1 MNYWHKNLK
10 FLVLSILLVVSLPL
24 RAGEYSSPYF
34 PDRVFT
40 GLGFEDFADYIDR
53 LEGGQVNFS
62 LRISGETAPQK
73 YGYSKDFGAYY
84 DELLFM
90 AKQTI
95 DANGSVHI
103 SEAIQWG
110 REILSGRTGYFLVD
124 GRVDPKFRKFTEGGK
139 QEFENYISDL
149 EGGDASF
156 SLRHSGLKAAHRLG
170 YGAEFV
176 AFYDELYDLSKA
188 EVAKRGSVHI
198 SSVIK
203 FAKNI
208 VASEF
213 FDSDDLAISEL
224 PLDAPSKEWF
234 REECELLSH
243 VPGSKQFDD
252 CIQEL
257 VEFYVE

>member
-1 MNYWHKNLK
+1 M
-10 FLVLSILLVVSLPL
+10 
-24 RAGEYSSPYF
+24 
-34 PDRVFT
+34 
-40 GLGFEDFADYIDR
+40 
-53 LEGGQVNFS
+53 
-62 LRISGETAPQK
+62 
-73 YGYSKDFGAYY
+73 
-84 DELLFM
+84 
-90 AKQTI
+90 
-95 DANGSVHI
+95 
-103 SEAIQWG
+103 
-110 REILSGRTGYFLVD
+110 
-124 GRVDPKFRKFTEGGK
+124 
-139 QEFENYISDL
+139 
-149 EGGDASF
+149 
-156 SLRHSGLKAAHRLG
+156 
-170 YGAEFV
+170 
-176 AFYDELYDLSKA
+176 
-188 EVAKRGSVHI
+188 AKRGSVHI